1 MEVVASELIRQDRR
15 AGINR
20 TGGELCGSEQAGHH
34 GQKAE
39 HEHRCQTE

>member
-15 AGINR
+15 AGIDR

-34 GQKAE
+34 GQ
-39 HEHRCQTE
+39 